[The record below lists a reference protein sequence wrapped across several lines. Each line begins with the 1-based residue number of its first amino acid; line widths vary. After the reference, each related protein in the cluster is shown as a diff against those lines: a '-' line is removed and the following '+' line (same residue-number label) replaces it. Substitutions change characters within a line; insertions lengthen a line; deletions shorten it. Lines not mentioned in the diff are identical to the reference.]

1 MNVGVWFAEINSRE
15 RFPAIGLCKYQKRVR

>member
-15 RFPAIGLCKYQKRVR
+15 SFPAIGLCKYQKRVR